1 MFNTSLC
8 REGRPHARPHIR
20 APQPPGAAQQP
31 CATSSCRHC
40 DQHCSVQPGCSRRPS
55 QQPCLPVAQSS
66 LPHQK
71 WRRCAFCAVVT
82 KEQTAIETF
91 IEQKKSYAIKSPPFR
106 IGLGTHSHLLFQRL
120 QCTCHAHLPA
130 QVIPSGSYDT
140 LLNTSAT
147 KPQTHGFQSSLLHRE
162 PSNPNLFQHF
172 TTSSLDMYLLLVQ
185 LQRSSQCL

>member
-1 MFNTSLC
+1 M
-8 REGRPHARPHIR
+8 R
-20 APQPPGAAQQP
+20 
-31 CATSSCRHC
+31 
-40 DQHCSVQPGCSRRPS
+40 
-55 QQPCLPVAQSS
+55 CLTP
-66 LPHQK
+66 
-71 WRRCAFCAVVT
+71 RCAGRAGPMPGPTATWCSTAALCHQQLQALRSALLCAGWLQQAAPTAAMPSCSTVLSPPSKVETLCILCCCDERANCYWNFHWT
-82 KEQTAIETF
+82 K
-91 IEQKKSYAIKSPPFR
+91 KNGYAIKSPPFR